1 MLAPHLL
8 QLLLLGS
15 SHLHVPCLV
24 LLLLAEQP
32 LLLLGRDLPV
42 RHHRRRLLL
51 RWWLQVL
58 TVSLLP
64 LLLLLLRGR
73 SLSGCLPLGRVRI
86 GRRKEGVGVRPDHGN
101 PLHDGIER
109 RAGPALNSEEV
120 PCAILIGTLAVVAD
134 DGHGLGQIR
143 RDGLQFDA
151 HGHGIPRRL
160 HPLVRFGRLLADGT
174 AGIMGGQLTEA
185 VPVDGVAAG
194 HLVRGRA
201 GAEQILLADG
211 TILHVLADLAVVLG
225 KERGVDA
232 HAAVIAVAEVFGP
245 TDTTEAALC
254 TVVGT
259 FLGRH
264 PQVANGAVIL
274 SKLDTAADAVVTV
287 RSVKGGRVNQQ
298 C

>member
-1 MLAPHLL
+1 M
-8 QLLLLGS
+8 
-15 SHLHVPCLV
+15 
-24 LLLLAEQP
+24 
-32 LLLLGRDLPV
+32 
-42 RHHRRRLLL
+42 
-51 RWWLQVL
+51 L

-64 LLLLLLRGR
+64 LFLLLLRGR
-73 SLSGCLPLGRVRI
+73 GLSGCLSLGRVRI

-101 PLHDGIER
+101 PLDDGIER
-109 RAGPALNSEEV
+109 RAGPALNSEKV
-120 PCAILIGTLAVVAD
+120 PCAIFIGTLAVVAD

-160 HPLVRFGRLLADGT
+160 HPLVRFGRLLAYGA
-174 AGIMGGQLTEA
+174 AGIMGGQLAEA

-194 HLVRGRA
+194 HLVRGRT
-201 GAEQILLADG
+201 GAEQVLLADG
-211 TILHVLADLAVVLG
+211 TILHVLADLAVVLS

-232 HAAVIAVAEVFGP
+232 HAAIVAVAEVFGP
-245 TDTTEAALC
+245 TDATEAALG

-274 SKLDTAADAVVTV
+274 SKLDSAADAVVAV
-287 RSVKGGRVNQQ
+287 ARSVKGGIVNDVSEAKKDKLSNDQ
-298 C
+298 CYLFASLIKAMPNTNNT